1 MEREQLEKR
10 RAELLNQQAR
20 LLESAK
26 RELNLLEGRIVEI
39 EHLLMLTPPP
49 PTEQDDVHGKTA

>member
-26 RELNLLEGRIVEI
+26 RELNLLEGRIAEI
-39 EHLLMLTPPP
+39 EHLLMLTAGANPEPIS
-49 PTEQDDVHGKTA
+49 E